1 MKRYFLRKFL
11 ISIVFILF
19 ALNIN
24 LFSQQAT
31 SQSIVDWTKPAF
43 FSTAELDIS
52 ESNIVLPSGRGAAKT
67 ILESKIPLL
76 IKDPLLSL
84 PVDSSLKLGDT
95 VLQDTLSLEEITN
108 IIQDGKQSAS
118 VYSNEKDSIIINH
131 TIKLNDISS
140 KLVKHSFPY
149 KPNSPIEKTATRKY
163 TGIIID
169 ARGVLPVQGEFVT
182 STGNPCLFHTTAIF
196 LRRGISMRS
205 INQFGDIGDNFRV
218 GFSRWWRVV
227 KIYLKKC
234 VFVRSSDENLYR
246 DRIGNDPLRI
256 TAKKIFG
263 INRTDPVI
271 SKKDALKILS
281 LDENRELLKQGRVI
295 ILLDKEQLVYSVG
308 APEKNDSYYVVY
320 RDTKNFF
327 YERKI
332 PDVEITDTYKGIQI
346 SIQDI
351 KFVADS
357 SEILPEEKERLDA
370 IYEELHKITKNNE
383 FTIMVEGHTAS
394 VGKPIGEMNLSV
406 ERAGTIINQLVERG
420 MNRNI
425 FSYKGYGGTLPIGD
439 NSTNEGRAQNRRV
452 EIIIIPKATYI
463 QRVP

>member
-11 ISIVFILF
+11 ILIVFTLF

-52 ESNIVLPSGRGAAKT
+52 ESNIILPSGRGAAKT

-182 STGNPCLFHTTAIF
+182 STGNPCLFPKVWNEEMELIYEKNIEDSKVAKE
-196 LRRGISMRS
+196 LGIV
-205 INQFGDIGDNFRV
+205 NYH
-218 GFSRWWRVV
+218 W
-227 KIYLKKC
+227 
-234 VFVRSSDENLYR
+234 SSDENLYR

-394 VGKPIGEMNLSV
+394 IGKPIGEMNLSV

>member
-11 ISIVFILF
+11 ISIVFTLF

-52 ESNIVLPSGRGAAKT
+52 ESNIILPSGRGAAKT

-182 STGNPCLFHTTAIF
+182 STGNPCLFPKVWNEEMELIYEKNIEDSKVAKE
-196 LRRGISMRS
+196 LGIV
-205 INQFGDIGDNFRV
+205 NYH
-218 GFSRWWRVV
+218 W
-227 KIYLKKC
+227 
-234 VFVRSSDENLYR
+234 SSDENLYR

-463 QRVP
+463 QRIP

>member
-1 MKRYFLRKFL
+1 MKRYFLRKFI
-11 ISIVFILF
+11 ISIVFTLF

-182 STGNPCLFHTTAIF
+182 STGNPCLFPKVWNEEMELIYEKNIEDSKVAKE
-196 LRRGISMRS
+196 LGIV
-205 INQFGDIGDNFRV
+205 NYH
-218 GFSRWWRVV
+218 W
-227 KIYLKKC
+227 
-234 VFVRSSDENLYR
+234 SSDENLYR

-463 QRVP
+463 QRIP

>member
-11 ISIVFILF
+11 ILIVFILF

-182 STGNPCLFHTTAIF
+182 STGNPCLFPKVWNEEMELIYEKNIEDSKVAKE
-196 LRRGISMRS
+196 LGIV
-205 INQFGDIGDNFRV
+205 NYH
-218 GFSRWWRVV
+218 W
-227 KIYLKKC
+227 
-234 VFVRSSDENLYR
+234 SSDENLYR

>member
-52 ESNIVLPSGRGAAKT
+52 ESNIILPSGRGAAKT

-182 STGNPCLFHTTAIF
+182 STGNPCLFPKVWNEEMELIYEKNIEDSKVAKE
-196 LRRGISMRS
+196 LGIV
-205 INQFGDIGDNFRV
+205 NYH
-218 GFSRWWRVV
+218 W
-227 KIYLKKC
+227 
-234 VFVRSSDENLYR
+234 SSDENLYR

-463 QRVP
+463 QRIP

>member
-1 MKRYFLRKFL
+1 MKKA
-11 ISIVFILF
+11 ILF
-19 ALNIN
+19 ICILSIFNIN

-31 SQSIVDWTKPAF
+31 SQSTVDWTKPAF
-43 FSTAELDIS
+43 FSTAELNIS
-52 ESNIVLPSGRGAAKT
+52 ESNIILPSGRGAAST
-67 ILESKIPLL
+67 ILETKIPLL

-84 PVDSSLKLGDT
+84 PVDSSKKLGDT
-95 VLQDTLSLEEITN
+95 VLQDTLSLEEITK
-108 IIQDGKQSAS
+108 IIQDGKKTAP
-118 VYSNEKDSIIINH
+118 VYSNENDSIIINH

-140 KLVKHSFPY
+140 KLVKHSIPY
-149 KPNSPIEKTATRKY
+149 KPESPIEKTASRVY

-169 ARGVLPVQGEFVT
+169 ARGILPVQGEFVT
-182 STGNPCLFHTTAIF
+182 STGNPCLFPKVWNEDMELIYEKNIENSKTAKEQ
-196 LRRGISMRS
+196 GIVSYH
-205 INQFGDIGDNFRV
+205 
-218 GFSRWWRVV
+218 W
-227 KIYLKKC
+227 
-234 VFVRSSDENLYR
+234 SSDENLYR

-271 SKKDALKILS
+271 SNKDALKILS
-281 LDENRELLKQGRVI
+281 LGENRELLKQGRVI

-308 APEKNDSYYVVY
+308 APEKDESYYVIY

-357 SEILPEEKERLDA
+357 SEILPEEKERIDA
-370 IYEELHKITKNNE
+370 IYEELHKITKDNE

-420 MNRNI
+420 MKRSM
-425 FSYKGYGGTLPIGD
+425 FSYKGYGGTIPIGD
-439 NSTNEGRAQNRRV
+439 NDTPEGRAQNRRV

>member
-31 SQSIVDWTKPAF
+31 SQSIADWTKPAF

-182 STGNPCLFHTTAIF
+182 STGNPCLFPKVWNEEMELIYEKNIEDSKVAKE
-196 LRRGISMRS
+196 LGIV
-205 INQFGDIGDNFRV
+205 NYH
-218 GFSRWWRVV
+218 W
-227 KIYLKKC
+227 
-234 VFVRSSDENLYR
+234 SSDENLYR

>member
-1 MKRYFLRKFL
+1 MKRYFLRKFIIL
-11 ISIVFILF
+11 IVFILF

-182 STGNPCLFHTTAIF
+182 STGNPCLFPKVWNEEMELIYEKNIEDSKVAKE
-196 LRRGISMRS
+196 LGIV
-205 INQFGDIGDNFRV
+205 NYH
-218 GFSRWWRVV
+218 W
-227 KIYLKKC
+227 
-234 VFVRSSDENLYR
+234 SSDENLYR

>member
-1 MKRYFLRKFL
+1 MKKQFLLFC
-11 ISIVFILF
+11 IILF
-19 ALNIN
+19 ISTNI
-24 LFSQQAT
+24 FSQQAT
-31 SQSIVDWTKPAF
+31 SQSTVDWTKPAF
-43 FSTAELDIS
+43 FSTAELNIS
-52 ESNIVLPSGRGAAKT
+52 ESNIILPSGRGAAST
-67 ILESKIPLL
+67 ILETKIPLL
-76 IKDPLLSL
+76 VKDPLLSL
-84 PVDSSLKLGDT
+84 PVDSSKKLGDT
-95 VLQDTLSLEEITN
+95 VLQDTLSLEEITQ
-108 IIQDGKQSAS
+108 IIQDGKKTAP
-118 VYSNEKDSIIINH
+118 VYSNENDSIIINH

-140 KLVKHSFPY
+140 KLVKHSIPY
-149 KPNSPIEKTATRKY
+149 KPESPIEKTASRVY

-169 ARGVLPVQGEFVT
+169 ARGILPVQGEFVT
-182 STGNPCLFHTTAIF
+182 STGNPCLFPKVWNENMELIYEKNIENSKTAKEQ
-196 LRRGISMRS
+196 GIVSYH
-205 INQFGDIGDNFRV
+205 
-218 GFSRWWRVV
+218 W
-227 KIYLKKC
+227 
-234 VFVRSSDENLYR
+234 SSDENLYR

-271 SKKDALKILS
+271 SNKDALKILS
-281 LDENRELLKQGRVI
+281 LDENRELLKKGKVI

-308 APEKNDSYYVVY
+308 APEKDESYYVIY

-357 SEILPEEKERLDA
+357 SEILPEEKERIDA
-370 IYEELHKITKNNE
+370 IYEELHKITKDNE

-406 ERAGTIINQLVERG
+406 ERAGTIINQLVDRG
-420 MNRNI
+420 MNRNM

>member
-1 MKRYFLRKFL
+1 MKKA
-11 ISIVFILF
+11 ILF
-19 ALNIN
+19 ICILSLFNIN
-24 LFSQQAT
+24 IFSQQAT
-31 SQSIVDWTKPAF
+31 SQSTVDWTKPAF
-43 FSTAELDIS
+43 FSTAELNIT
-52 ESNIVLPSGRGAAKT
+52 ESNIILPSGRGAANT
-67 ILESKIPLL
+67 ILDSKIPLL

-84 PVDSSLKLGDT
+84 PVDSSKKLGDT
-95 VLQDTLSLEEITN
+95 VLQDTLSLEEITK
-108 IIQDGKQSAS
+108 IIQDGKKSAP
-118 VYSNEKDSIIINH
+118 VYSNENDSIIINH

-149 KPNSPIEKTATRKY
+149 KPESPIEKTASRVY

-169 ARGVLPVQGEFVT
+169 ARGILPVQGEFVT
-182 STGNPCLFHTTAIF
+182 STGNPCLFPKVWNEDMELIYEKNIENSKTAKEQ
-196 LRRGISMRS
+196 GIVSYH
-205 INQFGDIGDNFRV
+205 
-218 GFSRWWRVV
+218 W
-227 KIYLKKC
+227 
-234 VFVRSSDENLYR
+234 SSDENLYR

-308 APEKNDSYYVVY
+308 SPEKDESYYVVY

-357 SEILPEEKERLDA
+357 SEILPEEKDRIDA
-370 IYEELHKITKNNE
+370 IYEELYKITKDNE

-463 QRVP
+463 QRIP

>member
-11 ISIVFILF
+11 ILIVFTLF

-182 STGNPCLFHTTAIF
+182 STGNPCLFPKVWNEEMELIYEKNIEDSKVAKE
-196 LRRGISMRS
+196 LGIV
-205 INQFGDIGDNFRV
+205 NYH
-218 GFSRWWRVV
+218 W
-227 KIYLKKC
+227 
-234 VFVRSSDENLYR
+234 SSDENLYR

>member
-1 MKRYFLRKFL
+1 MKKA
-11 ISIVFILF
+11 ILF
-19 ALNIN
+19 ICILSLFNIN
-24 LFSQQAT
+24 IFSQQAT
-31 SQSIVDWTKPAF
+31 SQSTVDWTKPAF
-43 FSTAELDIS
+43 FSTAELNIS
-52 ESNIVLPSGRGAAKT
+52 ESNIILPSGRGAANT
-67 ILESKIPLL
+67 ILETKIPLL

-84 PVDSSLKLGDT
+84 PVDSSKKLGDT
-95 VLQDTLSLEEITN
+95 VLQDTLSLEEITK
-108 IIQDGKQSAS
+108 IIQDGKKTAP
-118 VYSNEKDSIIINH
+118 VYSNENDSIIINH

-149 KPNSPIEKTATRKY
+149 KPESPIEKTASRVY

-169 ARGVLPVQGEFVT
+169 ARGILPVQGEFVT
-182 STGNPCLFHTTAIF
+182 STGNPCLFPKVWNEDMELIYEKNIENSKTAKEK
-196 LRRGISMRS
+196 GIVSYH
-205 INQFGDIGDNFRV
+205 
-218 GFSRWWRVV
+218 W
-227 KIYLKKC
+227 
-234 VFVRSSDENLYR
+234 SSDENLYR

-271 SKKDALKILS
+271 SNKDALKILS

-308 APEKNDSYYVVY
+308 APEKDESYYVIY

-370 IYEELHKITKNNE
+370 IYEELYRITKDNE

-420 MNRNI
+420 MKRSM
-425 FSYKGYGGTLPIGD
+425 FSYKGYGGTIPIGD
-439 NSTNEGRAQNRRV
+439 NDTPEGRAQNRRV

>member
-1 MKRYFLRKFL
+1 M
-11 ISIVFILF
+11 
-19 ALNIN
+19 
-24 LFSQQAT
+24 
-31 SQSIVDWTKPAF
+31 DWTKPAF

-182 STGNPCLFHTTAIF
+182 STGNPCLFPKVWNEEMELIYEKNIEDSKVAKE
-196 LRRGISMRS
+196 LGIV
-205 INQFGDIGDNFRV
+205 NYH
-218 GFSRWWRVV
+218 W
-227 KIYLKKC
+227 
-234 VFVRSSDENLYR
+234 SSDENLYR

>member
-11 ISIVFILF
+11 ILIVFILF

-52 ESNIVLPSGRGAAKT
+52 ESNIILPSGRGAAKT

-182 STGNPCLFHTTAIF
+182 STGNPCLFPKVWNEEMELIYEKNIEDSKVAKE
-196 LRRGISMRS
+196 LGIV
-205 INQFGDIGDNFRV
+205 NYH
-218 GFSRWWRVV
+218 W
-227 KIYLKKC
+227 
-234 VFVRSSDENLYR
+234 SSDENLYR

>member
-1 MKRYFLRKFL
+1 MKKAFLLFC
-11 ISIVFILF
+11 VILF
-19 ALNIN
+19 LNIN
-24 LFSQQAT
+24 IFSQQASSKCT
-31 SQSIVDWTKPAF
+31 VDWTKPAF
-43 FSTAELDIS
+43 FSTAELNIS
-52 ESNIVLPSGRGAAKT
+52 ESNIILPSGRGAAST
-67 ILESKIPLL
+67 ILETKIPLL
-76 IKDPLLSL
+76 VKDPLLSL
-84 PVDSSLKLGDT
+84 PVDSSKKLGDT
-95 VLQDTLSLEEITN
+95 VLQDTLSLEEITQ
-108 IIQDGKQSAS
+108 IIQDGKKTAP
-118 VYSNEKDSIIINH
+118 VYSNENDSIIINH

-140 KLVKHSFPY
+140 KLVKHSYPY
-149 KPNSPIEKTATRKY
+149 KPESPIEKTASRVY

-169 ARGVLPVQGEFVT
+169 ARGILPVQGEFVT
-182 STGNPCLFHTTAIF
+182 STGNPCLFPKVWNENMELIYEKNIENSKTAKEQ
-196 LRRGISMRS
+196 GIVSYH
-205 INQFGDIGDNFRV
+205 
-218 GFSRWWRVV
+218 W
-227 KIYLKKC
+227 
-234 VFVRSSDENLYR
+234 SSDENLYR

-281 LDENRELLKQGRVI
+281 LDENRELLRQGRVI

-308 APEKNDSYYVVY
+308 APEKDESYYVIY

-357 SEILPEEKERLDA
+357 SEILPEEKERIDA
-370 IYEELHKITKNNE
+370 IYEELYKITKDNE

-406 ERAGTIINQLVERG
+406 ERAGTIINQLVDRG
-420 MNRNI
+420 MNRNM
-425 FSYKGYGGTLPIGD
+425 FSYKGYGGTIPIGD
-439 NSTNEGRAQNRRV
+439 NDTPEGRAQNRRV

>member
-11 ISIVFILF
+11 ILIVFILF

-182 STGNPCLFHTTAIF
+182 STGNPCLFPKVWNEEMELIYEKNIEDSKVAKE
-196 LRRGISMRS
+196 LGIV
-205 INQFGDIGDNFRV
+205 NYH
-218 GFSRWWRVV
+218 W
-227 KIYLKKC
+227 
-234 VFVRSSDENLYR
+234 SSDENLYR

-463 QRVP
+463 QRIP

>member
-1 MKRYFLRKFL
+1 MKRCFLIKFL

-84 PVDSSLKLGDT
+84 PIDSSLKLGDT

-182 STGNPCLFHTTAIF
+182 STGNPCLFPKVWNEEMELIYEKNIEDSKVAKE
-196 LRRGISMRS
+196 LGIV
-205 INQFGDIGDNFRV
+205 NYH
-218 GFSRWWRVV
+218 W
-227 KIYLKKC
+227 
-234 VFVRSSDENLYR
+234 SSDENLYR
-246 DRIGNDPLRI
+246 DIIGNDPLRI

>member
-1 MKRYFLRKFL
+1 MKKA
-11 ISIVFILF
+11 ILF
-19 ALNIN
+19 ICILSIFNIN

-31 SQSIVDWTKPAF
+31 SQSTVDWTKPAF
-43 FSTAELDIS
+43 FSTAELNIT
-52 ESNIVLPSGRGAAKT
+52 ESNIILPSGRGAAST
-67 ILESKIPLL
+67 ILETKIPLL

-84 PVDSSLKLGDT
+84 PVDSSKKLGDT
-95 VLQDTLSLEEITN
+95 VLQDTLSLEEITQ
-108 IIQDGKQSAS
+108 IIQDGKKTAP
-118 VYSNEKDSIIINH
+118 VYSNENDSIIINH

-140 KLVKHSFPY
+140 KLVKHSIPY
-149 KPNSPIEKTATRKY
+149 KPESPIEKTASRVY

-169 ARGVLPVQGEFVT
+169 ARGILPVQGEFVT
-182 STGNPCLFHTTAIF
+182 STGNPCLFPKVWNEDMELLYEKNIENSKTAKEQ
-196 LRRGISMRS
+196 GIVSYH
-205 INQFGDIGDNFRV
+205 
-218 GFSRWWRVV
+218 W
-227 KIYLKKC
+227 
-234 VFVRSSDENLYR
+234 SSDENLYR

-271 SKKDALKILS
+271 SNKDALKILS
-281 LDENRELLKQGRVI
+281 IDENRELLKQGRVI

-308 APEKNDSYYVVY
+308 APEKDESYYVIY

-357 SEILPEEKERLDA
+357 SEILPEEKERIDA
-370 IYEELHKITKNNE
+370 IYEELYRITKDNE

-420 MNRNI
+420 MKRSM
-425 FSYKGYGGTLPIGD
+425 FSYKGYGGTIPIGD
-439 NSTNEGRAQNRRV
+439 NDTPEGRAQNRRV

>member
-1 MKRYFLRKFL
+1 MKRYFLSKFL

-52 ESNIVLPSGRGAAKT
+52 ESNIILPSGRGAAKT

-182 STGNPCLFHTTAIF
+182 STGNPCLFPKVWNEEMELIYEKNIEDSKVAKE
-196 LRRGISMRS
+196 LGIV
-205 INQFGDIGDNFRV
+205 NYH
-218 GFSRWWRVV
+218 W
-227 KIYLKKC
+227 
-234 VFVRSSDENLYR
+234 SSDENLYR

>member
-11 ISIVFILF
+11 ILIVFTLF

-31 SQSIVDWTKPAF
+31 SQSIVDWTNPAF

-182 STGNPCLFHTTAIF
+182 STGNPCLFPKVWNEEMELIYEKNIEDSKVAKE
-196 LRRGISMRS
+196 LGIV
-205 INQFGDIGDNFRV
+205 NYH
-218 GFSRWWRVV
+218 W
-227 KIYLKKC
+227 
-234 VFVRSSDENLYR
+234 SSDENLYR

>member
-11 ISIVFILF
+11 ISIVFTLF

-52 ESNIVLPSGRGAAKT
+52 ESNIILPSGRGAAKT

-182 STGNPCLFHTTAIF
+182 STGNPCLFPKVWNEEMELIYEKNIEDSKVAKE
-196 LRRGISMRS
+196 LGIV
-205 INQFGDIGDNFRV
+205 NYH
-218 GFSRWWRVV
+218 W
-227 KIYLKKC
+227 
-234 VFVRSSDENLYR
+234 SSDENLYR

>member
-1 MKRYFLRKFL
+1 MKKA
-11 ISIVFILF
+11 ILF
-19 ALNIN
+19 ICILSLFNIN
-24 LFSQQAT
+24 IFSQQAT
-31 SQSIVDWTKPAF
+31 SQSTVDWTKPAF
-43 FSTAELDIS
+43 FSTAELNIT
-52 ESNIVLPSGRGAAKT
+52 ESNIILPSGRGAAST
-67 ILESKIPLL
+67 ILETKIPLL

-84 PVDSSLKLGDT
+84 PVDSSKKLGDT
-95 VLQDTLSLEEITN
+95 VLQDTLSLEEITK
-108 IIQDGKQSAS
+108 IIQDGKKTAP
-118 VYSNEKDSIIINH
+118 VYSNENDSIIINH

-149 KPNSPIEKTATRKY
+149 KPESPIEKTASRVY

-169 ARGVLPVQGEFVT
+169 ARGILPVQGEFVT
-182 STGNPCLFHTTAIF
+182 STGNPCLFPKVWNEDMELIYEKNIENSKTAKEK
-196 LRRGISMRS
+196 GIVSYH
-205 INQFGDIGDNFRV
+205 
-218 GFSRWWRVV
+218 W
-227 KIYLKKC
+227 
-234 VFVRSSDENLYR
+234 SSDENLYR

-271 SKKDALKILS
+271 SNKDALKILS
-281 LDENRELLKQGRVI
+281 LEENRELLKQGRVI

-308 APEKNDSYYVVY
+308 APEKDESYYVIY

-357 SEILPEEKERLDA
+357 SEILPEEKERIDA
-370 IYEELHKITKNNE
+370 IYEELYRITKDNE

-406 ERAGTIINQLVERG
+406 ERAGTIINQLVDRG
-420 MNRNI
+420 MKRSM
-425 FSYKGYGGTLPIGD
+425 FSYKGYGGTIPIGD
-439 NSTNEGRAQNRRV
+439 NNTPEGRAQNRRV

-463 QRVP
+463 QRIP